1 MCMLKI
7 LLQNC
12 CNLGLIHSSKTCTGR
27 LQEVVV
33 EEKILLCQGK
43 PDENWKPIIATI
55 QVNYNQV
62 TPNTVGAKIS

>member
-12 CNLGLIHSSKTCTGR
+12 CNLGQIHSSKTCMGR

-43 PDENWKPIIATI
+43 PDEN
-55 QVNYNQV
+55 
-62 TPNTVGAKIS
+62 